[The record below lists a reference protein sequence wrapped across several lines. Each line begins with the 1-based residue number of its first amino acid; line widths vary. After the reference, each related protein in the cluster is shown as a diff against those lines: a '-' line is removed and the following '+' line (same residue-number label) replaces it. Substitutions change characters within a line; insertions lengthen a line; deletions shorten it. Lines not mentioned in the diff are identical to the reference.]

1 MLLSWVAALT
11 AEQAG
16 RITVAYLCCLDRPF
30 LHPQL
35 TAFIRQRLIGHANVQ
50 AIVLAD
56 KHSVAAAKEL
66 STVAVARHPHSKA
79 LAKRHA
85 ALRATPAGPASKSDA
100 NL

>member
-1 MLLSWVAALT
+1 M
-11 AEQAG
+11 
-16 RITVAYLCCLDRPF
+16 Y
-30 LHPQL
+30 
-35 TAFIRQRLIGHANVQ
+35 QRLIGHVIVQ

-66 STVAVARHPHSKA
+66 SALAVARHPHSKA

-85 ALRATPAGPASKSDA
+85 ALRASPTGPARKTDP

>member
-1 MLLSWVAALT
+1 MLSSLAHGVTQGSLLPVTML
-11 AEQAG
+11 QM
-16 RITVAYLCCLDRPF
+16 L
-30 LHPQL
+30 QS
-35 TAFIRQRLIGHANVQ
+35 LIGHANVQ

-66 STVAVARHPHSKA
+66 STLAVARHPHSKA

-85 ALRATPAGPASKSDA
+85 ALRASPAGPASKTDA

>member
-1 MLLSWVAALT
+1 MAAV
-11 AEQAG
+11 
-16 RITVAYLCCLDRPF
+16 IMF
-30 LHPQL
+30 
-35 TAFIRQRLIGHANVQ
+35 QRLIGHATVQ

-66 STVAVARHPHSKA
+66 STLAVARHPHSKA

-85 ALRATPAGPASKSDA
+85 ALRASPANPTSKTDA

>member
-1 MLLSWVAALT
+1 M
-11 AEQAG
+11 
-16 RITVAYLCCLDRPF
+16 F
-30 LHPQL
+30 
-35 TAFIRQRLIGHANVQ
+35 QRLIGDAIVQ

-66 STVAVARHPHSKA
+66 STLAVARHPHSKA

-85 ALRATPAGPASKSDA
+85 ALRNSPAGPARQTDA